1 MRISELAA
9 ATNEPFRTLRFYEAE
24 GLLSPA
30 RRTPSGY
37 RDYDPSAVD
46 QVRSVRA
53 LQHAGLSLGD
63 IAALIHIGDTPG
75 AISANDA
82 ALVAS
87 AQSCVDQQL
96 DTLSR
101 MRTHLE
107 TLAHRSATE
116 DDATFGVRTDCPS
129 SSPLKKSEDD

>member
-9 ATNEPFRTLRFYEAE
+9 ATNEPPRTLRFYEAE
-24 GLLSPA
+24 GLLSPV

-53 LQHAGLSLGD
+53 LQHAGLSLAD
-63 IAALIHIGDTPG
+63 IATLIHIRDTPG
-75 AISANDA
+75 PISAHDA

-87 AQSCVDQQL
+87 VQKRVDHQL
-96 DTLSR
+96 NTLSR

-107 TLAHRSATE
+107 TLAHRSAT
-116 DDATFGVRTDCPS
+116 DHDATFGIRADCPP

>member
-9 ATNEPFRTLRFYEAE
+9 ATNEPPRTLRFYEAE
-24 GLLSPA
+24 GLLSPV

-37 RDYDPSAVD
+37 RDYDSSAVG
-46 QVRSVRA
+46 QVRSVRS

-63 IAALIHIGDTPG
+63 IAALIHIRDTPG
-75 AISANDA
+75 PISANDA
-82 ALVAS
+82 ALVAAALS
-87 AQSCVDQQL
+87 RVDHQL

-107 TLAHRSATE
+107 TLDHRSATE
-116 DDATFGVRTDCPS
+116 HDATYGVRKDCPS
-129 SSPLKKSEDD
+129 SSPLKTEDD

>member
-1 MRISELAA
+1 MRIGELAHL
-9 ATNEPFRTLRFYEAE
+9 TGVTTKTIRYYESIE
-24 GLLSPA
+24 LLDAPE
-30 RRTPSGY
+30 RTPSGY

-53 LQHAGLSLGD
+53 LQHAGLSLAD
-63 IAALIHIGDTPG
+63 IATLIRIRDAAGP
-75 AISANDA
+75 ISANDA
-82 ALVAS
+82 ALVTS
-87 AQSCVDQQL
+87 AQSRVDDQL

-107 TLAHRSATE
+107 TLAHRSAADHNT
-116 DDATFGVRTDCPS
+116 TLGIRTDCPS